1 MARNKNGILGGF
13 SGKVGSVVG
22 YNSYGVDRMRGL
34 PERIAPAT
42 VAEIKNRTKFKLV
55 QDTLNCCKELIKIG
69 FNNYWTKTGGMRGAV
84 SYNKMFAVKEEE
96 GAYSIDPEEF
106 RFSGGT
112 LPGLK
117 EVRVEK
123 EGKDLLRFYWDKEFV
138 PDSSPQDQVMMLA
151 IDLEGKQASYV
162 AYGGF
167 RSSGTDVLR
176 LSDDLVGKV
185 VEVYIAV
192 IARDRSRQSNSQYL
206 GEITSGRDGDL

>member
-84 SYNKMFAVKEEE
+84 SYNKMFALKEEE
-96 GAYSIDPEEF
+96 GEYAIDPEEF

-123 EGKDLLRFYWDKEFV
+123 EGKDLLTFHWDKESV

-176 LSDDLVGKV
+176 LSDDLVGKA

-192 IARDRSRQSNSQYL
+192 IARDRTRQSNSQYL
-206 GEITSGRDGDL
+206 GRITL

>member
-13 SGKVGSVVG
+13 SGKVGAVVG

-34 PERIAPAT
+34 PERTAPAT
-42 VAEIKNRTKFKLV
+42 IAEIKNRTKFKLV
-55 QDTLNCCKELIKIG
+55 QDTLNCCKDLIKVG

-96 GAYSIDPEEF
+96 GEYSIDPEEF

-117 EVRVEK
+117 DVRVEK
-123 EGKDLLRFYWDKEFV
+123 EGNDVLRFYWDEESV
-138 PDSSPQDQVMMLA
+138 PDASPQDQVMMLA
-151 IDLEGKQASYV
+151 IDLEGKKACYV

-167 RSSGTDVLR
+167 RNAGTDVLR
-176 LSDDLVGKV
+176 LSDDLIGKTMH
-185 VEVYIAV
+185 VYIAV
-192 IARDRSRQSNSQYL
+192 IARDRFRQSTSQYL
-206 GEITSGRDGDL
+206 NNITF

>member
-42 VAEIKNRTKFKLV
+42 IAEIKNRTKFKLV

-96 GAYSIDPEEF
+96 GEYAIDPEEF

-117 EVRVEK
+117 ELRVEK

-151 IDLEGKQASYV
+151 IDLEVKQASYV